1 MSRTLD
7 LNFLFEK
14 SRPGKKQT
22 NNYLGGARLGLDS
35 FLFFFAR
42 VLIPPLP
49 VLAGTWVTFGGQI
62 TDEVRTDGFCHFPSV
77 KVQEWETST

>member
-1 MSRTLD
+1 MSTTLD
-7 LNFLFEK
+7 LNSLFEK
-14 SRPGKKQT
+14 SRPGRKKKQKQQ
-22 NNYLGGARLGLDS
+22 LGLDS
-35 FLFFFAR
+35 FLFFFAL